1 MKDVT
6 LNLLVFNYF
15 YCDIIAVS
23 FVIFMQDLKTGPDQT
38 CHDIYVRIKN
48 KPHKAYKG
56 KVRINP

>member
-38 CHDIYVRIKN
+38 CHDICVQIKN
-48 KPHKAYKG
+48 KPHKAFKG
-56 KVRINP
+56 KVRIKP